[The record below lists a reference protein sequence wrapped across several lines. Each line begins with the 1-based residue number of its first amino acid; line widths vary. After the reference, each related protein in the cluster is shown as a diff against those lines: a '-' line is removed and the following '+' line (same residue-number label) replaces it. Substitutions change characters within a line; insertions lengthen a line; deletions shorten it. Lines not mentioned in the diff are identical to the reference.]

1 MLGMSISVL
10 TFILTAFVS
19 ILFVGFILITEGYLK
34 LPSLNRTGDTSLGA
48 QSVNWLGAMAL
59 IGAILICLI

>member
-1 MLGMSISVL
+1 M
-10 TFILTAFVS
+10 
-19 ILFVGFILITEGYLK
+19 GFILITEGYLK